1 MKPILIHILFFAGIV
16 FGCTNSE
23 SEEIIE
29 GQWQGKVIQESTENR
44 THALPGGITLD
55 FEYPKYSFDGEQSEA
70 GNYYIK
76 DEKLHLIP
84 DNQDEKRE
92 IDIIQLSPDSLAL
105 KLVDTLGS
113 RTVLFLRN

>member
-1 MKPILIHILFFAGIV
+1 MKSIIINIILLAGIV
-16 FGCTNSE
+16 LGCTNSE

-29 GQWQGKVIQESTENR
+29 GRWQGKIIQESTENR
-44 THALPGGITLD
+44 THALPGGITLN
-55 FEYPKYSFDGEQSEA
+55 FEYPKYSFEGEQSEA

-84 DNQDEKRE
+84 VNQDEKRE
-92 IDIIQLSPDSLAL
+92 IDIIQLSSDSLAL
-105 KLVDTLGS
+105 QLVDSLGS